1 MTVRPGRLLILGFE
15 GVDVPPWLPAFARR
29 WGLGGVI
36 LFRRNVP
43 DAGTAARLVGA
54 VKARLREADPGSPA
68 LVLVDQEGGR
78 VERLRDGVPRLPP
91 ARELA
96 REGPDLLSE
105 RVEAQARALAVL
117 GIDVNLAPVC
127 DLPASGESGV
137 IGDRAFGDDPAAVA
151 PLVRAHV
158 GASLRGGVAP
168 CAKHFPGH
176 GRARV
181 DSHVGLPTVEAGWDE
196 LERRDLVP
204 FRAAVEAGVPL
215 VMAGHLRVPAVDDRP
230 ASLSRRWLGDVLRGR
245 LGFGGAVISDDM
257 EMGALAELGRP
268 AEVAVEAVEAGCDLL
283 IFGRM
288 LRPDL
293 DPDEVAGALAERA
306 RPERLAEARARV
318 DALVGNRR

>member
-1 MTVRPGRLLILGFE
+1 MIPRPGRLLIVGFE
-15 GVDVPPWLPAFARR
+15 GASVPPWLRAFARR

-43 DAGTAARLVGA
+43 DAGTAARLVGE
-54 VKARLREADPGSPA
+54 VKETLAEADPGSPA
-68 LVLVDQEGGR
+68 LVFVDQEGGR

-96 REGPDLLSE
+96 REGADVLSE
-105 RVEAQARALAVL
+105 RVEAQARALAAL
-117 GIDVNLAPVC
+117 GIDGNLAPVC
-127 DLPASGESGV
+127 DLPTAGESGV

-158 GASLRGGVAP
+158 RACLRGGVLP

-181 DSHVGLPTVEAGWDE
+181 DSHVGLPTVEAAWDE
-196 LERRDLVP
+196 MAARDLVP
-204 FRAAVEAGVPL
+204 FRAAVAAGVPL

-230 ASLSRRWLGDVLRGR
+230 ATLSRRWLGDVLRGR
-245 LGFGGAVISDDM
+245 LGFRGAVISDDM
-257 EMGALAELGRP
+257 EMGALGALGPVAEG
-268 AEVAVEAVEAGCDLL
+268 AVEAVEAGCDLL

-293 DPDEVAGALAERA
+293 DLDEVAGMLAERA
-306 RPERLAEARARV
+306 RPERLAEGRARV
-318 DALVGNRR
+318 EALVGNRR